1 MSFLPVKEQMEL
13 IRRGVDELIP
23 EQDLIQ
29 KLEQSRETDTP
40 LTIKLGCDPSRPD
53 LHIGHGVVLRKL
65 RHFQDLG
72 HTAVLV
78 IGDFTAMIGDP
89 SGRNKTRPQLTLEEA
104 RSNAVSYVDQSK
116 VILDINSLIIK
127 YNSDWLN
134 KMNFNEVVKLA
145 SSYTVA
151 RMLERDDFTKRFQ
164 AEVPISIH
172 EFLYP
177 LAQAQDSVELNA
189 DVELGG
195 TDQKFNLLVGRDL
208 QKDNGQVPQC
218 IITTP
223 LLEGTDGVEKMSK
236 SYGNDI
242 GLQDP
247 PEEMYWKIL
256 SISDDD
262 IEKWFVLG
270 ADADDAVMETV
281 RKRLNDPSVNPMEV
295 KRDLA
300 RAVVALYYDNKIAQQ
315 AEQHFNTVVVNKGV
329 PDEIPEF
336 KLQNEDLIVNVI
348 FGSGLLKSKGEARR
362 MIKQSAVKLD
372 GVIVD
377 DIQAT
382 ISPIGEQI
390 LKVGKRRFLK
400 VIEWP
405 ENFMDFSLERSFF
418 LYPV

>member
-29 KLEQSRETDTP
+29 KLERSRETDTP

-104 RSNAVSYVDQSK
+104 RSNAESYVKQSK

-242 GLQDP
+242 GLQDL
-247 PEEMYWKIL
+247 PEEMYGKTL

-281 RKRLNDPSVNPMEV
+281 RKRLNDPLVNPMEV

-382 ISPIGEQI
+382 ISPKGEQI

-400 VIEWP
+400 VIE
-405 ENFMDFSLERSFF
+405 
-418 LYPV
+418 

>member
-1 MSFLPVKEQMEL
+1 MSYLTVNEQMDL
-13 IRRGVDELIP
+13 IRRGTEEILP
-23 EQDLIQ
+23 EDDLVK
-29 KLEQSRETDTP
+29 KLERSRSTGKP
-40 LTIKLGCDPSRPD
+40 LIGKLGCDPSRPD

-89 SGRNKTRPQLTLEEA
+89 SGRNKTRPQLTLDEA
-104 RSNAVSYVDQSK
+104 KANAESYVEQAK
-116 VILDINSLIIK
+116 AILDIRSVIIK

-134 KMNFNEVVKLA
+134 KMNFNDVVQLA

-177 LAQAQDSVELNA
+177 LAQAQDSVELRA

-208 QKDNGQVPQC
+208 QKGHGQEPQC

-236 SYGNDI
+236 SYGNHI
-242 GLQDP
+242 GLQDT
-247 PEEMYWKIL
+247 PEDMYGKTL
-256 SISDDD
+256 SISDDM
-262 IEKWFVLG
+262 ILKWFTLA
-270 ADADDAVMETV
+270 ADSDESVTQSV
-281 RKRLNDPSVNPMEV
+281 KKRLDDPAVNPMDV
-295 KRDLA
+295 KRELA
-300 RAVVALYYDNKIAQQ
+300 RAVVALYYDYDTATK
-315 AEQHFNTVVVNKGV
+315 AEDHFNTVVVGKGI
-329 PDEIPEF
+329 PDDMPEYDL
-336 KLQNEDLIVNVI
+336 KGEDLIVNVL
-348 FGSGLLKSKGEARR
+348 FDAGLLKSKGEARR
-362 MIKQSAVKLD
+362 MVKQGAVKLD
-372 GVIVD
+372 GKPVD
-377 DIQAT
+377 DIQTAIT
-382 ISPIGEQI
+382 PNGDQI

-400 VIEWP
+400 VTG
-405 ENFMDFSLERSFF
+405 
-418 LYPV
+418 